1 VCGEHGLL
9 RHCWG
14 SLQLLLPLQGG
25 AHLLLKSLDL
35 LELSPHGKLSLL
47 QLCGRMSGGRP
58 LISRSPLARRPHRV
72 AVLGRGGV
80 RLDLPVWG
88 SKGGLG

>member
-1 VCGEHGLL
+1 MVLLDGLL
-9 RHCWG
+9 QGR
-14 SLQLLLPLQGG
+14 LLVLPG
-25 AHLLLKSLDL
+25 AQLLLKSLD
-35 LELSPHGKLSLL
+35 GKLSLL

-58 LISRSPLARRPHRV
+58 LISRSPLPRRPHRV